1 MAAGSRDWE
10 SWVQPEDEFFS
21 AAGSV
26 RGDDDDDIDL
36 DNIDAE
42 TASECFEEL
51 LVSLKFS
58 GHLQANHVCTLA
70 FWALKADMKPTE
82 VLSKL
87 ATKPNAQTGAF
98 SRKFDKT
105 LGTAPKDA
113 QLYHVD
119 VPSKNRSSA
128 SRVVSKI
135 PVLPMHE
142 ALCSEYVESAGLDTD
157 LRQAVA
163 DGELPQIYW
172 DHPVVRSAINVLV
185 HPVCIFVDGVS
196 FGRQGWDNC
205 IAWWAYFMF
214 SKTRHLI
221 AVLRKS
227 ELCSCGCRGW
237 CSIQPIWESIKWGND
252 HKNQR
257 S

>member
-1 MAAGSRDWE
+1 MHKLALFHGSSIGRWAQLLRMHNYIMSMCHRRIDH
-10 SWVQPEDEFFS
+10 QP
-21 AAGSV
+21 
-26 RGDDDDDIDL
+26 
-36 DNIDAE
+36 AE
-42 TASECFEEL
+42 L
-51 LVSLKFS
+51 SLKS
-58 GHLQANHVCTLA
+58 QCCRCT
-70 FWALKADMKPTE
+70 KHC
-82 VLSKL
+82 
-87 ATKPNAQTGAF
+87 AQST
-98 SRKFDKT
+98 S
-105 LGTAPKDA
+105 
-113 QLYHVD
+113 
-119 VPSKNRSSA
+119 N
-128 SRVVSKI
+128 
-135 PVLPMHE
+135 LP
-142 ALCSEYVESAGLDTD
+142 GLDTD

-163 DGELPQIYW
+163 DGELPPIYW
-172 DHPVVRSAINVLV
+172 NHPVVRSAINVLV

-252 HKNQR
+252 HNQR